1 MIISFLTFV
10 SVMLSLIVILIVLAK
25 LNRQLDNI
33 HKSLNFIEKKIKE
46 EDVFVIRTNQAV
58 ERLEHEIK
66 DLEGEI
72 EWKD

>member
-1 MIISFLTFV
+1 
-10 SVMLSLIVILIVLAK
+10 MLSLIVILIVLAK